1 MFVRPRHAAR
11 RFRLIVPL
19 SAALVLIVPAC
30 DSRDDGP
37 SARPIVVYC
46 SVDEAFARPLLTEFE
61 KSSGLRVRPKFDT
74 EAGKTT
80 GLVELLRAER
90 RRPVADVWWS
100 SEIFGTIELA
110 RDGVLA
116 PHRPAGVDDIP
127 EQFRDPGSLWTA
139 FAVRGRVVAYDPR
152 RTAPDDLPKRW
163 AEFADPRYKG
173 RVAMANPAFGT
184 TRGHMAAMLAAW
196 GEPAYRTYLE
206 GLARNEVKLAGGN
219 AQTVFMVARGQ
230 ADFGWTDTDDV
241 LVAQQR
247 GDSVAMFY
255 PDMDSPDGRALPGTL
270 WIPNS
275 AGLVA
280 GGPNP
285 DAGRRL
291 LEFIVSPLVEEK
303 LAQSTSGNV
312 PVRSSLQA
320 KMSLDAPV
328 WAEIDFA
335 ATAAALEKSD
345 ALCREILIR

>member
-1 MFVRPRHAAR
+1 M
-11 RFRLIVPL
+11 LIV
-19 SAALVLIVPAC
+19 AAC

-46 SVDEAFARPLLTEFE
+46 SVDEAFARPLLAEFE

-80 GLVELLRAER
+80 GLVESLRAEK

-110 RDGVLA
+110 RDGVLV
-116 PHRPAGVDDIP
+116 PFRPAGVDDIP
-127 EQFRDPGSLWTA
+127 AQFRDPGSLWTA
-139 FAVRGRVVAYDPR
+139 FAARGRVVAYDPR
-152 RTAPDDLPKRW
+152 RTAPNDLPKRW
-163 AEFADPRYKG
+163 ADFADPRFKG

-196 GEPAYRTYLE
+196 GEPAFRGYLE
-206 GLARNEVKLAGGN
+206 ALGRNEAKLAGGN

-247 GDSVAMFY
+247 GDSLAMIY
-255 PDMDSPDGRALPGTL
+255 PDMDSPDGGALPGTL

-303 LAQSTSGNV
+303 LSQSTSGNV
-312 PVRSSLQA
+312 PVRSALRA
-320 KMSLDAPV
+320 KLSLDAPPCV
-328 WAEIDFA
+328 DIDFA
-335 ATAAALEKSD
+335 ESAAALEKSD